1 MLDHTALPPR
11 APEPEPV
18 AAGGSA
24 APAIETLEVLEAPV
38 TADVSGRF
46 AARLAWA
53 NRLSRT
59 DRSAIGVTIGAH
71 AALAIIAY
79 SSSWIQGKNNSHQ
92 ALTGAYQ
99 QWDAN
104 LYVNY
109 AQHGLFSGASSPNNA
124 AFLPG
129 YPILLAFVHL
139 FVRNWLDS
147 ALLLSLIAGCAAAVV
162 LNRMAGSTRA
172 GLFLFTA
179 PAAVFLTVGYSE
191 SVFLAFAAGAWYA
204 AQHGEWSL
212 ARLLAGLA
220 GLTRIEGLALVPAL
234 ILLALTQ
241 PGGARRLSAASSA
254 AAAAA
259 GPFLYALY
267 LRRATGSWTAWQAAN
282 RKGWNLWTDWPW
294 IAIRDTWR
302 GAFEYHDGSGAY
314 AWAFQLEGVCTIAA
328 ALLVVALLVRRAWPE
343 AFCCALVLA
352 SMVFVN
358 SQQGADRGLLICFP
372 LYPLLARAADRRPWI
387 GTAYLW
393 ASAPIA
399 VILAYLY
406 TAGSWAN

>member
-11 APEPEPV
+11 APESEPV
-18 AAGGSA
+18 AADASA
-24 APAIETLEVLEAPV
+24 ETAAV
-38 TADVSGRF
+38 TSVTSITSVTSSRFDRLPWVS
-46 AARLAWA
+46 
-53 NRLSRT
+53 RLSRT

-71 AALAIIAY
+71 VALAVIAY

-104 LYVNY
+104 LYINY

-124 AFLPG
+124 AFLLG

-147 ALLLSLIAGCAAAVV
+147 ALLLSLIAGCVAAVL

-191 SVFLAFAAGAWYA
+191 SVFLAFAVGAWYS

-220 GLTRIEGLALVPAL
+220 SLTRIEGLALVPAL
-234 ILLALTQ
+234 VLLALTQ
-241 PGGARRLSAASSA
+241 PGSARRLGAAASA
-254 AAAAA
+254 AAAAV

-267 LRRATGSWTAWQAAN
+267 LRRATGSWTAWQTAN

-328 ALLVVALLVRRAWPE
+328 ALLVIVLLARRAWPE
-343 AFCCALVLA
+343 AFYCTLVLA

-393 ASAPIA
+393 VSAPIA
-399 VILAYLY
+399 VVLAYLY